1 MSREYPDRP
10 MVGVG
15 AVIWRGRQVLL
26 IRRGKPP
33 RVGQWSLPGGAQ
45 QLGETLREAITR
57 EVREETGLE
66 LAEPRLLTTVDLVE
80 RDPDGR
86 VRYHYTLVDFTAE
99 APDGEPV
106 AGDDAAAVAWFEADQ
121 LAGLGLWSETLRII
135 DEAAAL
141 RVASPQ
147 RLPGAAEPAPDF
159 LEPTGLRPA

>member
-1 MSREYPDRP
+1 

-15 AVIWRGRQVLL
+15 AVIWRGRRVLL
-26 IRRGKPP
+26 SRRGTPP
-33 RVGQWSLPGGAQ
+33 RVGQWSLPAGAQ
-45 QLGETLREAITR
+45 HLRETLLPAITR

-106 AGDDAAAVAWFEADQ
+106 AGDDAAAVAWFETDQ